1 MVNEMRKTLLLLVTV
16 LILVGLRP
24 VFADSVTLSDGSIL
38 FGTVK
43 GLGGGKLKLE
53 TEFAGVLEIDA
64 AKILSIK
71 TEQPINVSLSTGD
84 RLVGAIEP
92 NEAGDGFI
100 VKTKFA
106 DVPITS
112 ADVQDMWT
120 AGSKSPEQT
129 TLEAAIAKQQAKWGA
144 TIEAGGVMKEGN
156 TDSLTARGAFELR
169 RATDDDMLKL
179 YIRADYAEQDDIR
192 NANEIV
198 GGVDY
203 EHWFARPWSWY
214 TRMELEYDEFE
225 NLDLRSTAAA
235 GLGYHWLRREKL
247 DLKTRAGVGYVHE
260 SFIDG
265 VTDDKG
271 IIDLGLA
278 FRWDIVDDVR
288 FTHDA
293 NYSPSFDG
301 ADDYRLRFDSAL
313 TIPLGSSEVWKF
325 KVGMLNQ
332 YDSMPDAGVERLDN
346 TWYTSFVLDVK

>member
-1 MVNEMRKTLLLLVTV
+1 MVNEMRKKLLLLVTV
-16 LILVGLRP
+16 LVLVGPKP

-43 GLGGGKLKLE
+43 ELGDGKLMLD
-53 TEFAGVLEIDA
+53 TEFAGLLEIDA
-64 AKILSIK
+64 AKIMSIK
-71 TEQPINVSLSTGD
+71 TDQPINVALSTGD

-129 TLEAAIAKQQAKWGA
+129 TLEAVIAKQQSQWGA

-156 TDSLTARGAFELR
+156 TDSLNFRGAFELR
-169 RATDDDMLKL
+169 RATDDDLLKF
-179 YIRADYAEQDDIR
+179 YIRASYAEQNDIR
-192 NANEIV
+192 DTNEII

-203 EHWFARPWSWY
+203 EHWFAKPWSWY
-214 TRMELEYDEFE
+214 TRLELEYDEFE
-225 NLDLRSTAAA
+225 NLDLRTTAAV
-235 GLGYHWLRREKL
+235 GLGYQWLKRETL

-265 VTDDKG
+265 RTDDKG

-278 FRWDIVDDVR
+278 FRWDIVEHVR

-293 NYSPSFDG
+293 NFSPSFDG
-301 ADDYRLRFDSAL
+301 IEDYRLRFDSAL
-313 TIPLGSSEVWKF
+313 TFPIGSSDMWKF
-325 KVGMLNQ
+325 KVGMLNE
-332 YDSMPDAGVERLDN
+332 YDSMPDTGVERLDN